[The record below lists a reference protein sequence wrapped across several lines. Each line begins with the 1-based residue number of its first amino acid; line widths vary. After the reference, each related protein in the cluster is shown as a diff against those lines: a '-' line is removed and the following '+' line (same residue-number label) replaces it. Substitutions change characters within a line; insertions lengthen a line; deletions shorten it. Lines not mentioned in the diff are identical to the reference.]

1 MAEQYSGMLGQLHRE
16 REQVAKHLI
25 ITGIVQGVGYR
36 VSFMHQ
42 ARTLQLSGWV
52 RNRLDGSVE
61 AMVAGDAQAVQTII
75 DWAWR
80 GPASAVV
87 RHVAIAEIDDA
98 LVDIDSFEM
107 RATE

>member
-1 MAEQYSGMLGQLHRE
+1 M
-16 REQVAKHLI
+16 AKHLI

-36 VSFMHQ
+36 ASFMYQ

-52 RNRLDGSVE
+52 RNRRDGSVE
-61 AMVAGDAQAVQTII
+61 AMISGDVQAVQTII

-80 GPASAVV
+80 GPSSAQVSNVAVV
-87 RHVAIAEIDDA
+87 DMDDA
-98 LVDIDSFEM
+98 LVSDEEFEM

>member
-1 MAEQYSGMLGQLHRE
+1 M
-16 REQVAKHLI
+16 AKHLI

-36 VSFMHQ
+36 ASFMYQ

-52 RNRLDGSVE
+52 RNRRDGSVE
-61 AMVAGDAQAVQTII
+61 AMVSGDPQTVQTII

-80 GPASAVV
+80 GPSSARVSNVV
-87 RHVAIAEIDDA
+87 MVYVEDA
-98 LVDIDSFEM
+98 LVSDEEFEM

>member
-1 MAEQYSGMLGQLHRE
+1 M
-16 REQVAKHLI
+16 AKHLI

-36 VSFMHQ
+36 ASFMYQ

-52 RNRLDGSVE
+52 RNRRDGSVE
-61 AMVAGDAQAVQTII
+61 AMVSGDPQTVQTII

-80 GPASAVV
+80 GPSSARVSNVV
-87 RHVAIAEIDDA
+87 MVDVEDA
-98 LVDIDSFEM
+98 LVSDEEFEM